1 MSNRFRALLRVFT
14 FGVFVLGLLGAASAR
29 AQTPTLALLVPDG
42 TLSANP
48 LVTVWTDAAKEEGLL
63 IQVISDS
70 EFISSGG
77 AGYQGIVLP
86 DQVHV
91 RASQALVDAIGGYVS
106 RGGRVM
112 LVFDFAAQD
121 EAGFYPVS
129 GPSRLSSL
137 AGVNYLMYSE
147 LGDRTTGLGPFL
159 GTVPQLRR
167 IAVPPG
173 KSTPYTAPSSTGP
186 VSVASADSS
195 ALFLAKGRDGL
206 KLYNH
211 GQQLKYAFIER
222 HGHNPTQMPGI
233 LRTFTGAISAA
244 KVSGTTSS
252 ATVSDPL
259 EALSGYVYGNLTYP
273 SYVTKGQFLGET
285 ILSSPDHGL
294 VAGINSYGTA
304 GGKVLFVNT
313 PLGYLKGATD
323 GMLLHGLLSLFS
335 TDMLGLAHLSKQ
347 PNGIGGLTLNWHL
360 DSAEALAPMQTLKT
374 AGIWNNG
381 PFSIDMTAGPDT
393 VTFGDK
399 LGFNLP
405 NNPTAQ
411 QFLRD
416 FVKQGHQ
423 VGSHGGWIHDYYGL
437 NVSETNQNSF
447 TADNVHTFND
457 LLVLNKN
464 AVEAVTQTP
473 NLEYSSPEGN
483 NPKWALD
490 WSEQQHEVGYY
501 YTGHTGMSPT
511 RSYRDG
517 VLRNLNMWAFPV
529 VPFRQYATFEEFQDF
544 NVSKTDV
551 IKWYTSLIDFDVTTR
566 TSRLIYMHP
575 PGAVDWIDVLQIV
588 MAYAKAKGQAFKW
601 YAMPALAKFLTS
613 RNLVTWTEY
622 GTGSGPRQ
630 IVASHPTSLASMT
643 WLLPKTAYAQPVVNT
658 GAATVTDGGDA
669 WLVSATSGSNLIFT
683 SVHQ

>member
-173 KSTPYTAPSSTGP
+173 KSTPYTAPSSTGS
-186 VSVASADSS
+186 VSVDSADSS

-601 YAMPALAKFLTS
+601 YTMPALAKFLTS